1 MPISKT
7 SARLTRF
14 QCDPK
19 YDVNGNATGA
29 PVDAYLQADFV
40 NDADATDTASKH
52 GEVHFDGLDPA
63 LAAVTVTF
71 GGVTT
76 TIPKVFGLMNKMC
89 IQMAAAQAKT
99 P

>member
-1 MPISKT
+1 MPIVKS
-7 SARLTRF
+7 SARLIRF

-19 YDVNGNATGA
+19 YDANGNAINA
-29 PVDAYLQADFV
+29 PVDAMLQADFV
-40 NDADATDTASKH
+40 NDADPTDTASKR

-63 LAAVTVTF
+63 LASTNVTF

-76 TIPKVFGLMNKMC
+76 TVPKVFGLMNKLCM
-89 IQMAAAQAKT
+89 QMAVAQAKT